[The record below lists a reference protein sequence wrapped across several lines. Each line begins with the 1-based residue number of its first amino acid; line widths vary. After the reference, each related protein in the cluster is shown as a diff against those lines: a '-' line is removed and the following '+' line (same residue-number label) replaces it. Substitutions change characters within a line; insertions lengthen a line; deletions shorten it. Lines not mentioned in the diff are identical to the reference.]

1 MGHPCNTLFYMFRF
15 LLGGLV
21 VVEPDLNHLDVEG
34 RTCLRTRPE
43 ACGGSDGAVVMG
55 EPLTLLLVESLNG

>member
-1 MGHPCNTLFYMFRF
+1 M
-15 LLGGLV
+15 
-21 VVEPDLNHLDVEG
+21 VVEPDLNHRDVEG

-55 EPLTLLLVESLNG
+55 EPLTLLLVESLKG